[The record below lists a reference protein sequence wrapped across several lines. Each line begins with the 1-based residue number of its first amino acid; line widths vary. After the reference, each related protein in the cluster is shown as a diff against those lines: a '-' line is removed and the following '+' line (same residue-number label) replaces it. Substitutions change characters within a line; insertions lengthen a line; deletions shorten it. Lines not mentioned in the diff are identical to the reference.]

1 MLQPNYRRDDECKL
15 KVDIPNFSDDLDT
28 EGFLDL
34 LIRVDRFFEYAE
46 LIEDKKVKFIAYIKG
61 GALV

>member
-15 KVDIPNFSDDLDT
+15 KVEIPNFSNDLDT

-34 LIRVDRFFEYAE
+34 LTRVDRFIKYTEFP
-46 LIEDKKVKFIAYIKG
+46 EDKKVKFFSYTKG

>member
-1 MLQPNYRRDDECKL
+1 MVQPNYRRDDECKL

-34 LIRVDRFFEYAE
+34 LTRVDRFVKYTE
-46 LIEDKKVKFIAYIKG
+46 LPEDKKVKFIAYIKE